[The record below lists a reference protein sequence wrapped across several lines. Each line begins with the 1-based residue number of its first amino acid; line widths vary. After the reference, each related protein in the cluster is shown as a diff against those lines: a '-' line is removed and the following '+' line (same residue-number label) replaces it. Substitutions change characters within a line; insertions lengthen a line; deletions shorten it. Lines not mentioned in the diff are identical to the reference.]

1 MFRRLALRNA
11 EGVRTMLTVSL
22 SLLFGLIA
30 FATLAQIW
38 FSVGTGVKRGRLIL
52 AELSRQQ
59 SVRAQSARRH
69 GLPQSPALAA
79 A

>member
-1 MFRRLALRNA
+1 
-11 EGVRTMLTVSL
+11 MLTVAL

-30 FATLAQIW
+30 FAALAQIW
-38 FSVGTGVKRGRLIL
+38 FSVGAGVKRGRLIV

-59 SVRAQSARRH
+59 TVRAKSVRRRAR
-69 GLPQSPALAA
+69 PEWPALAA

>member
-1 MFRRLALRNA
+1 
-11 EGVRTMLTVSL
+11 MLTVTL

-30 FATLAQIW
+30 FAALAQIW
-38 FSVGTGVKRGRLIL
+38 FSVGAGVKRGRVIL
-52 AELSRQQ
+52 AELSRQKP
-59 SVRAQSARRH
+59 VRAKSARRR